1 MSNNENPGEGPQ
13 RPAKDRAEEWLDRT
27 GQSVGFFASMAG
39 TRLARV
45 AALAREEAEDI
56 WAEAHNLS
64 RERQETGAGEE
75 TQKVDATDEARR
87 EAQRL
92 NVDLREVKGTGI
104 NSRITAEDVQREQGD
119 DSEAG
124 SAES

>member
-27 GQSVGFFASMAG
+27 GQRVGFFASMAG
-39 TRLARV
+39 TRLSRF
-45 AALAREEAEDI
+45 AALAREEVEDI

-75 TQKVDATDEARR
+75 TKAVDATEEARR

-92 NVDLREVKGTGI
+92 NVDLREVKGSGI
-104 NSRITAEDVQREQGD
+104 NSRVTAEDVQREKGAD
-119 DSEAG
+119 PETG